1 MINMTLYKRE
11 MKGSLKI
18 LILFAVVITMYVT
31 IIISMY
37 DPEMMATLDGFYE
50 VMPELMASIGMSA
63 GATSLIGF
71 MISYLYGFILLI
83 FPMVFC
89 ILRGNSLVAK
99 YTDKGSMVTLLAA
112 PIKRR
117 TIILTQIFVLMSGI
131 LLLIIY
137 VTGLEIIIAQTI
149 FPGELI
155 VSDLLKLNTAL
166 LCLHL
171 FIGSICF
178 LASCVFS
185 DTKYS
190 IAFGAGVS
198 AFMYILQMLAN
209 AGEKADILKYFTFFT
224 LFDANGIIAGKSGAI
239 IGILV
244 LLLGTIGLSS
254 VPNGSIRKE
263 GLSHTW
269 RDSPSG
275 FGICDTAR

>member
-18 LILFAVVITMYVT
+18 LILFAAVITMYVT

-71 MISYLYGFILLI
+71 MISYLYGF
-83 FPMVFC
+83 C

-117 TIILTQIFVLMSGI
+117 TIILTQIFALMSGI

-244 LLLGTIGLSS
+244 FLLGTIVLYTIAIY
-254 VPNGSIRKE
+254 VFCNID
-263 GLSHTW
+263 LH
-269 RDSPSG
+269 
-275 FGICDTAR
+275 I